1 MASITEIRS
10 RMRSVEQTLKITNAM
25 YLISSAKVK
34 KARKQLS
41 EVEPY
46 FDRLAKTILDI
57 FRHSPDLQHRYIEG
71 HEKPKEERKT
81 GFFLVC
87 FCGKPLPCFRLN
99 G

>member
-46 FDRLAKTILDI
+46 FDRLASLNIVGGGSRDEYLNKLTAKACKFTCICG
-57 FRHSPDLQHRYIEG
+57 PDRGHGHR
-71 HEKPKEERKT
+71 
-81 GFFLVC
+81 
-87 FCGKPLPCFRLN
+87 
-99 G
+99 